1 MLDRLT
7 DSVIGA
13 QLTLGGVLLCTAA
26 SLVFGLCIA
35 GVHMLKG
42 RYNKNFVVALALL
55 PSMVQIVIML
65 VNGNIG
71 AGIAVAGAFS
81 LVRFRS
87 IPGNAGDIGSI
98 FFAMAIGFVTGMGYL
113 VYGLVF
119 LVLIGAA
126 HCALSFSRFG
136 KGKGET
142 DTRILKILIPENL
155 DCEGLFDD
163 LFRTYADSVALDRVK
178 TVSMGSLYE
187 LTYSVRLK
195 SPAAQKEFID
205 ALRCRNGNLNISLSR
220 EQVSTEAL

>member
-7 DSVIGA
+7 GSVIGA
-13 QLTLGGVLLCTAA
+13 QLTLSGVLLCTAA
-26 SLVFGLCIA
+26 SIVFGLCIA
-35 GVHMLKG
+35 CIHMLKG

-55 PSMVQIVIML
+55 PPMVQIVIML

-87 IPGNAGDIGSI
+87 IPGSAGDIGSI

-113 VYGLVF
+113 FYGLVF
-119 LVLIGAA
+119 LALIGAA

-136 KGKGET
+136 NGDP
-142 DTRILKILIPENL
+142 DTRILKIVIPENL
-155 DCEGLFDD
+155 DYDGLFDD
-163 LFRTYADSVALDRVK
+163 LFLTYTDSATLDRVK

-195 SPAAQKEFID
+195 SPAVPKAFID

-220 EQVSTEAL
+220 EQTSADAL

>member
-1 MLDRLT
+1 MLDKLT

-26 SLVFGLCIA
+26 SLAFGLCIA
-35 GVHMLKG
+35 GIHMLKG

-113 VYGLVF
+113 AYGLVF
-119 LVLIGAA
+119 LALIGAA

-136 KGKGET
+136 NGES
-142 DTRILKILIPENL
+142 DTRILRILIPENL
-155 DCEGLFDD
+155 DCDGLFDD
-163 LFRTYADSVALDRVK
+163 LFRAYTDSVTLDRVK

-187 LTYSVRLK
+187 LSYSVRLK
-195 SPAAQKEFID
+195 PSAAPKAFID

-220 EQVSTEAL
+220 EQRAQDAL